1 MVGGSLRHLRSL
13 RMLRYDGGRINTLLD
28 ESENERMH
36 LLTFLEIAGR
46 KGPFFRAAVVVAQG
60 VMWNFFFLLYLA
72 SPNTGELGGESEIVT
87 SPREMDDCA
96 VIHKYHCAFLRRMGE
111 RARGRKAS
119 PFSLSS
125 HFFFSTSTSSKKK
138 KKKKKAHAFVG
149 FLEEEAVKTYT
160 HALAEIDAGRLWPVD
175 GPVKPPAIAI
185 AYWNLP
191 TTATMRDVI
200 LAIRADEAAHAHV
213 NHTFSL
219 IDADAPNPFAV
230 RSRDGEHGCSAA
242 TMAEAEVAA
251 EEEEKEEEEEKKKE
265 V

>member
-1 MVGGSLRHLRSL
+1 
-13 RMLRYDGGRINTLLD
+13 
-28 ESENERMH
+28 
-36 LLTFLEIAGR
+36 
-46 KGPFFRAAVVVAQG
+46 
-60 VMWNFFFLLYLA
+60 MWNFFFLLYLA
-72 SPNTGELGGESEIVT
+72 SPNT
-87 SPREMDDCA
+87 
-96 VIHKYHCAFLRRMGE
+96 
-111 RARGRKAS
+111 
-119 PFSLSS
+119 
-125 HFFFSTSTSSKKK
+125 
-138 KKKKKAHAFVG
+138 AHSFVG

>member
-1 MVGGSLRHLRSL
+1 MTARSSTNITAL
-13 RMLRYDGGRINTLLD
+13 SYDGWAREQEEEKPLLFL
-28 ESENERMH
+28 S
-36 LLTFLEIAGR
+36 LLT
-46 KGPFFRAAVVVAQG
+46 
-60 VMWNFFFLLYLA
+60 
-72 SPNTGELGGESEIVT
+72 
-87 SPREMDDCA
+87 
-96 VIHKYHCAFLRRMGE
+96 
-111 RARGRKAS
+111 
-119 PFSLSS
+119 
-125 HFFFSTSTSSKKK
+125 HFFFSTSTSSKK